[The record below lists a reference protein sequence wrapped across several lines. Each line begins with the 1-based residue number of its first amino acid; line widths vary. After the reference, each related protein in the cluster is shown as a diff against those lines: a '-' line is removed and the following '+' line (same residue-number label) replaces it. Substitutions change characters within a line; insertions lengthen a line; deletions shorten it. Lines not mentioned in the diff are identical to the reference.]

1 MQFTRKKGGNPLLM
15 DYLPN
20 PLLEDWGYTFDD
32 PKGYEGI

>member
-1 MQFTRKKGGNPLLM
+1 MQFTRKNGGNPLLM

-20 PLLEDWGYTFDD
+20 HLEDWSYTSDY